1 MVHDG
6 VWIQKINIFLIN
18 ININLANRK
27 ILPSKQACIIIL
39 IATLDV
45 SNLVQTTEKRVELL
59 LEIHESLTPLILPR
73 PPPIPP
79 SSIPGNTGSITVYN
93 CFSGT
98 IKCSTGTH
106 YLVLSPTA
114 CHPSI
119 AAGYFVFISSTIIRM
134 MRVLKRWK
142 TDRSCI

>member
-1 MVHDG
+1 MVIMVHDG

-73 PPPIPP
+73 PPPSPP
-79 SSIPGNTGSITVYN
+79 ARYQEILDP
-93 CFSGT
+93 
-98 IKCSTGTH
+98 
-106 YLVLSPTA
+106 
-114 CHPSI
+114 
-119 AAGYFVFISSTIIRM
+119 
-134 MRVLKRWK
+134 
-142 TDRSCI
+142 